1 MNSTEI
7 DQAIHSHLL
16 DQFSPE
22 VLFALI
28 IFLMVIFIEIG
39 FRIGR
44 RPQAIPAKA
53 QHSQVRAIMGA
64 ALGLTAFMLAFT
76 FATAQSHHETRVQGM
91 LAENRMA
98 NDAFLQAEFLPEPD
112 RGEARRLLHRYMS
125 DRLAIHELSR
135 QGRMEEVMPL
145 ILRAEEM
152 HQTLWELAAQ
162 RIRQDLQNDET
173 KQLRAPF
180 TQSVIGLMDVHS
192 SRLEAVMLNRIS
204 YVIWVALYLTGA
216 LAMLIMGYQ
225 AGLVGKRSPFAT
237 VTLAFIFA
245 VVMMLITDLDRPF
258 MSLFDI
264 NDRVVENTVQRM
276 TSLLAADDFS
286 NR

>member
-1 MNSTEI
+1 MNSTESY
-7 DQAIHSHLL
+7 QAIHAHLL
-16 DQFSPE
+16 DQFPPE
-22 VLFALI
+22 ILFALI
-28 IFLMVIFIEIG
+28 IVLMVMFIEIG

-44 RPQAIPAKA
+44 RPQAEPAKA
-53 QHSQVRAIMGA
+53 QHSQVRAVMGA

-76 FATAQSHHETRVQGM
+76 FATAQSHHETRVRGM
-91 LAENRMA
+91 LEETRMA
-98 NDAFLQAEFLPEPD
+98 NDAFLQAEFMPEPD
-112 RGEARRLLHRYMS
+112 RGEARRLLHSYMS
-125 DRLAIHELSR
+125 DRLAIHELAR
-135 QGRMEEVMPL
+135 QGRIEEVLPL
-145 ILRAEEM
+145 IERAEDL
-152 HQTLWELAAQ
+152 HQALWKLAAQ
-162 RIRQDLQNDET
+162 RTGLDMREGET
-173 KQLRAPF
+173 QQLRAPF

-264 NDRVVENTVQRM
+264 NDSVVQKTVERM
-276 TSLLAADDFS
+276 DSLLAADKEF
-286 NR
+286 